1 MKNRILTFAFIMI
14 VLSACSEAN
23 PKNSPIVDIPKPD
36 TELKAFEIEKSN
48 PLYYLLGKDVFG
60 KEAFEFTSSLGIS
73 ETESTQSNIHLQYF
87 ASGVEIVYNAND
99 EKITAIFLLAPS
111 YSNWQEPYTGKLPY
125 GFNWNMTKSDVE
137 NIIGNG
143 EERQLMSD
151 VYYQYKHHKIEIE
164 YFKGSEN
171 PKMKSI
177 QIRNF
182 EE

>member
-1 MKNRILTFAFIMI
+1 MKNRILTFTFIMT
-14 VLSACSEAN
+14 VLSACSQTN
-23 PKNSPIVDIPKPD
+23 QKDLPIVDASKQD
-36 TELKAFEIEKSN
+36 SEQKAFEIEKSN
-48 PLYYLLGKDVFG
+48 PLYNLLGKDVFG

-87 ASGVEIVYNAND
+87 ASGVEIVYD
-99 EKITAIFLLAPS
+99 VSDKKITSIFLLAPNAD
-111 YSNWQEPYTGKLPY
+111 NWYEPYTGKLPY
-125 GFNWNMTKSDVE
+125 GSNWNMTKNEIES
-137 NIIGNG
+137 IIGYG
-143 EERQLMSD
+143 KERQLMSD

>member
-1 MKNRILTFAFIMI
+1 MKNRILTFTFIMT
-14 VLSACSEAN
+14 VLSACSQN
-23 PKNSPIVDIPKPD
+23 NQKNSPIVDTPKSD
-36 TELKAFEIEKSN
+36 IELKTFDLKKSN

-87 ASGVEIVYNAND
+87 TSGVEIVYD
-99 EKITAIFLLAPS
+99 VSDKKITSIFLLAPNAD
-111 YSNWQEPYTGKLPY
+111 NWYEPYTGKLPY
-125 GFNWNMTKSDVE
+125 GFNWNMPKNEIEST
-137 NIIGNG
+137 IGYG
-143 EERQLMSD
+143 KERQLMSD

>member
-1 MKNRILTFAFIMI
+1 MKNRILTFTFIMT
-14 VLSACSEAN
+14 VLSSCSQAN
-23 PKNSPIVDIPKPD
+23 QKDSPIVDASKQD
-36 TELKAFEIEKSN
+36 TEQKAFEIEKSN
-48 PLYYLLGKDVFG
+48 PLYNLLGKDVFG

-73 ETESTQSNIHLQYF
+73 ETESMQSNIHLQYF
-87 ASGVEIVYNAND
+87 ASGVEIVYNSND
-99 EKITAIFLLAPS
+99 EKITAIFLLAPN
-111 YSNWQEPYTGKLPY
+111 YSNWYEPYAEKLPN

-137 NIIGNG
+137 NIIGYG

-182 EE
+182 EK